1 MKSSR
6 FIVAAIAASLLIAQ
20 PAHADQITGSGSSFI
35 ANFINECRVQYGKT
49 SGHNIEYTPLGSG
62 AGINMFMQGTV
73 DFAASDVAASQINKA
88 KDFVYVPLVA
98 GPIAIAYRID
108 GYKGKIQLKKETLAK
123 IFAGDITKWNDPQIV
138 KDNTIKK
145 VKPKLPNLQIMV
157 FYRADSSGTT
167 QVVTEYLSAIA
178 PSIWIKAPN
187 KSFTQAFPKTQLP
200 LGTFSS
206 VAGTNLMASQV
217 ARTNGALGYM
227 ESSYA
232 TNQNLAKASIENGAG
247 VFMQPTSEAASA
259 FLSDFEPEGN
269 GIIVPNYN
277 NKDKKAYNI
286 SSFSYG
292 LAPTQASD
300 KANIIKGFF
309 KYTATSCASLSA
321 KKLEYSPLTGS
332 ALAIAK
338 AQIALIGSKP

>member
-6 FIVAAIAASLLIAQ
+6 FIVAAIAASLIIAQ

-35 ANFINECRVQYGKT
+35 ANFINECRVQYGKV

-62 AGINMFMQGTV
+62 AGINMFMQNTV
-73 DFAASDVAASQINKA
+73 DFAASDVAASQVNKA

-123 IFAGDITKWNDPQIV
+123 IFAGDITKWNDPQII

-167 QVVTEYLSAIA
+167 QVVAEYLSAIA
-178 PSIWIKAPN
+178 PSIWTKAPN

-217 ARTNGALGYM
+217 ASTNGAIGYM

-309 KYTATSCASLSA
+309 KYTATSCATLSA

-332 ALAIAK
+332 ALTIAK
-338 AQIALIGSKP
+338 AQIALIGSKS